1 MPVKRALVIAR
12 LRLVQVVFFLASHL
26 PRRRRVVLAT
36 AHGARISGN
45 LAFIRAE
52 LARRP
57 SPVPVSELAYRPATN
72 LRGQLAAAIHAVRAA
87 FHLATARVFIV
98 DDYFFPI
105 YAIEPRPDTTIVQ
118 VWHACGAFKKFGYS
132 VADKSFGA
140 ERVLTDRIRIHSNY
154 DVCLVS
160 SASVIPHYAEAF
172 GLPSTVF
179 RSDLGIPRTDLFF
192 DGARATIVE
201 GVRRRY
207 GLPSDRRV
215 ILYAPTFRGDR
226 VTDARH
232 PVDLDLRRLQAVL
245 GDDHVVLLKLH
256 PFVRTAT
263 RIDTDLQGFVVDAS
277 DHGDV
282 NELMLVSD
290 VLITDYSSVIFE
302 FALLG
307 RPMVF
312 FAPDHEAY
320 ERERGFY
327 ADYRGFVPGP
337 VFETSDQ
344 VAAYLREGVFDLD
357 RVVRFRDAS
366 FDVADGGAT
375 ARLVDQVIVP
385 ALGRATEG
393 RD

>member
-1 MPVKRALVIAR
+1 VQVKRALVLAR
-12 LRLVQVVFFLASHL
+12 LRLVQAVFFLARRL
-26 PRRRRVVLAT
+26 PSRRRVVLAT
-36 AHGARISGN
+36 AHGKDISGN

-57 SPVPVSELAYRPATN
+57 TPVPVSVLAYRPATS
-72 LRGQLAAAIHAVRAA
+72 LGGHVAAAVHAVQAA

-105 YAIEPRPDTTIVQ
+105 YAIRPRPGTTIVQ
-118 VWHACGAFKKFGYS
+118 VWHACGAFKKFGHS

-140 ERVLTDRIRIHSNY
+140 ERVLTDRVRIHSNY

-172 GLPSTVF
+172 GQPASTF

-192 DGARATIVE
+192 GERATTAAE
-201 GVRRRY
+201 SVRRRY
-207 GLPSDRRV
+207 AIPADRRV

-232 PVDLDLRRLQAVL
+232 PVDLDLRRLHAVL
-245 GDDHVVLLKLH
+245 GDDHVVLQKLH
-256 PFVRTAT
+256 PFVRTGAS
-263 RIDTDLQGFVVDAS
+263 IDADLRGFVIDAS
-277 DHGDV
+277 DHPDV

-290 VLITDYSSVIFE
+290 VLVTDYSSVIFE

-312 FAPDHEAY
+312 FAPDREAY

-327 ADYRGFVPGP
+327 ADYRTFVPGP
-337 VFETSDQ
+337 IFETSDE
-344 VAAYLREGVFDLD
+344 VATYIRTAEFDLD
-357 RVVRFRDAS
+357 RVARFRHAS
-366 FDVADGGAT
+366 FDVADGRAT
-375 ARLVDQVIVP
+375 ARVVDELVLP
-385 ALGRATEG
+385 ALRPTSGG